1 MSLLYHTSSSY
12 SSSILSYILLYRC
25 ILEKIFWHIWT
36 QIKTTKKNVY
46 LHVLLHLFS
55 LFNIKEHF
63 IIGVALK
70 SNHLHLHTN
79 AVYAACTLSFLM
91 YVLNIKLVSQLM
103 EWVFFWMYLFLQMIY
118 PTIFKNK
125 MLTIYKHFFC
135 NLKNKNNV
143 KCLYS

>member
-36 QIKTTKKNVY
+36 QIKTTKKKCI
-46 LHVLLHLFS
+46 HVLLHLFS

-91 YVLNIKLVSQLM
+91 YVLNIKLVSQWN
-103 EWVFFWMYLFLQMIY
+103 EYFSGCIYFYKWYTPQFSKIKCSPYTNTFFVIWKIKIM
-118 PTIFKNK
+118 
-125 MLTIYKHFFC
+125 
-135 NLKNKNNV
+135 
-143 KCLYS
+143 